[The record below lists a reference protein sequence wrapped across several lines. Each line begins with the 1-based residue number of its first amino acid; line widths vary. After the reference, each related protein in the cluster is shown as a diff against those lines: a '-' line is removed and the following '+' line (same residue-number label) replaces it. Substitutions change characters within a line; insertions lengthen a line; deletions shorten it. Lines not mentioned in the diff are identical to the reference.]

1 MSRQSEGHGD
11 RAEPVSAGPGVVPE
25 ADPADPVDPADTTDL
40 AGPERARRLFRY
52 LGGDEWTE
60 YRSIMGVFAD
70 TFFAEFT
77 PDDVIA
83 RLRQVDPGPT
93 SSAEV
98 AAPDDVVPDRLESLR
113 RWGNLTVSTSVGNP
127 SSLDDYYRRRNRYL
141 ITREGQEVH
150 DLVEGVLNRV
160 DEVSDVQ
167 SGRLRDIHEAL
178 VAVAQHLRTGLDHL
192 GSEDLADA
200 VRAVFDPHE
209 SFTTEIT
216 QFFAS
221 LNQWQSRYDLDS
233 DDLQFFA
240 EILVGY
246 VSEQLAEIE
255 RIARPISR
263 ALDDIEPSLDQL
275 VEHLHTGLAARVDAA
290 GLGQQIAVRR
300 TAGSQRVDWEHLASW
315 FKSPSGGRSRLD
327 DLTGEALSAVRTLT
341 ANLTRLSGVGIG
353 SASRRADFVRLA
365 GYLAA
370 TRSVDEAHR
379 LAAAAF
385 GLGQARHLG
394 VVSDDADDPVPTTT
408 PWSAA
413 PKATVPVAIRQR
425 GDTTMRGRVSPIR
438 DRSKERELLRRR
450 RERIVATEEWTTI
463 ELLEASDA
471 NGSVDGAHLSDAAF
485 VRLRDLVGRSSHR
498 AGAAQATRRTYDAGL
513 VCEVRRHPGV
523 DTTISCPEG
532 RLRLIDL
539 DVRIGSAADLGRGGD
554 VDLRK
559 AADVRSPA
567 DASVDAG
574 TKQSMPGGGS

>member
-1 MSRQSEGHGD
+1 MSRYPEGLDD
-11 RAEPVSAGPGVVPE
+11 R
-25 ADPADPVDPADTTDL
+25 ADPAAGGDGIGPEVGPAEAVDSADTADPT
-40 AGPERARRLFRY
+40 GPERARRLFRY

-83 RLRQVDPGPT
+83 RLKQIDP
-93 SSAEV
+93 SSASSFHV
-98 AAPDDVVPDRLESLR
+98 HSFDVDSLDVVVPDRLESLR

-178 VAVAQHLRTGLDHL
+178 VVVAQHLRTGLDHL
-192 GSEDLADA
+192 GPEDLGDA

-233 DDLQFFA
+233 EDLQFFA

-255 RIARPISR
+255 RVARPISR
-263 ALDDIEPSLDQL
+263 ALDEIEPSLEEL

-290 GLGQQIAVRR
+290 GLGDQIAVRR
-300 TAGSQRVDWEHLASW
+300 TPGSQRVDWEHLATW
-315 FKSPSGGRSRLD
+315 FQAPPGGRSRLD

-353 SASRRADFVRLA
+353 SASRRADFIRLA

-370 TRSVDEAHR
+370 APSVDEAHR

-408 PWSAA
+408 PWFAA
-413 PKATVPVAIRQR
+413 PQASVPVAIRQR
-425 GDTTMRGRVSPIR
+425 GDATMRGRVSPIR
-438 DRSKERELLRRR
+438 DRSKEKELLRRR
-450 RERIVATEEWTTI
+450 RERIVATEERTAI
-463 ELLEASDA
+463 ELLEASHA

-498 AGAAQATRRTYDAGL
+498 AGAAQIIRRTSDAGL
-513 VCEVRRHPGV
+513 VCEVRRRPGV

-539 DVRIGSAADLGRGGD
+539 DVRISSVEVNDAATVNPRNADDLGGRTEQSTAG
-554 VDLRK
+554 
-559 AADVRSPA
+559 AA
-567 DASVDAG
+567 
-574 TKQSMPGGGS
+574 T